1 MLCDTM
7 TTVSPP
13 ACSWAMRSRNSSRA
27 TGSSPATGSSS
38 TRMRGSMASTPA
50 NATRRC
56 WPPDSSKALVA
67 QLDDVEAHAFQ
78 SGFHAA
84 INFVGG
90 KPQVAGTERHVLA
103 HGGGEQL
110 VLGIL
115 EHEPHLAAAGLRRAL
130 VGQILPVQ
138 QHAPARGMHEAV
150 HVLDEGA
157 LAASRMPGDAEELAV
172 VQRERDVAQRPDG
185 VGVGAPGGFSVFK
198 RRGIF
203 DHARLAAALH
213 ARLPLLLAGGV
224 GVRVAY
230 AFESN
235 RHSSSFN
242 VVVSMCM
249 PTGTPRR
256 CSSSDSSAANGRSRF
271 SRSSSSACTST
282 S

>member
-1 MLCDTM
+1 MQLGDE
-7 TTVSPP
+7 VEELLARHGVEPGHRLVQHED
-13 ACSWAMRSRNSSRA
+13 ARLHGQHARERHAALLAARQLE
-27 TGSSPATGSSS
+27 G
-38 TRMRGSMASTPA
+38 
-50 NATRRC
+50 
-56 WPPDSSKALVA
+56 ALVA
-67 QLDDVEAHAFQ
+67 QLGDVEAHAFQ

-84 INFVGG
+84 INLVGG
-90 KPQVAGTERHVLA
+90 KPQVAGAERHVLA